1 MALYPE
7 HLKMLADSGISPE
20 FANQRGYETIVN
32 SQLLKPLGFN
42 QTQQKFGQG
51 LLIPLLRVDGTVS
64 GYQFRPD
71 TPRQH
76 QNGKDRK
83 YETPSR
89 QRNVLDVPP
98 GVGDWLDKPDVPLW
112 ITEGT
117 KKADCGA
124 VHGLCIVA
132 LSGVWN
138 WRGSNDFGGKTV
150 LADFHDV
157 ALNGR
162 RVILA
167 FDSDAARNADVFHA
181 MCALAS
187 WLKTKDAR
195 VEYLHLP
202 DNGDAKVGLDDY
214 LVDHTTSDLL
224 KLVKDHPPVADG
236 GKHVADE
243 HRFKDAYI
251 GQEIADTYLKGEYI
265 YTGSF
270 GWMKFDGRRWT
281 PISQPVVEDVIRRAV
296 IDMLEKASN
305 QNLGVH
311 VLKPLAALLSASRIG
326 AILRIIKGYLA
337 TDAEDFDTHPHLL
350 NAKNGVVDLRN
361 GNMRPHDPDLKLT
374 KVTMVDYVKGARHD
388 DWNAAL
394 TALPEDVTHWLQMR
408 FGQGITG
415 HPVPD
420 DKLVILKGSGENG
433 KTTVVDAVRFALG
446 NDYAVT
452 LPDRVLLA
460 RNGDHPT
467 EMMVLRGA
475 RLAFMEEFPELGH
488 LNVKRLKDL
497 HGVGQISARYCG
509 KDTVYWEPTHTIFVT
524 TNYLPKVNES
534 DHGTWRRLTLVPF
547 PYKYLKRNQ
556 QIQKEDTERVGDPD
570 LRTRLRNGRDGQH
583 EAVLSWLIAGA
594 VQWYRRGRTMPDEPQ
609 SVISATR
616 KWRHGADLLLKFFN
630 DQLIYDA
637 TAHVLST
644 ELFVVFAQW
653 LKVNGHV
660 AWSDQ
665 NFGNRLDE
673 HSEIISHG
681 VERKI
686 VRSSR
691 ANLSRATP
699 TSMGG
704 VVPAAVPARYTAW
717 LGVRFRRADDESQN
731 ESDQQKWIV
740 VRGGKGL

>member
-1 MALYPE
+1 
-7 HLKMLADSGISPE
+7 MLAHSGISSE

-42 QTQQKFGQG
+42 QAQQKLGQG
-51 LLIPLLRVDGTVS
+51 LLIPLLRADGTVS

-98 GVGDWLDKPDVPLW
+98 GVGGWLDDPSFDLW

-124 VHGLCIVA
+124 IHGLCIVA

-138 WRGSNDFGGKTV
+138 WCGTNDFGGKTV
-150 LADFHDV
+150 LADFHDI

-162 RVILA
+162 RVVLA
-167 FDSDAARNADVFHA
+167 FDGDAARNPDVFQA
-181 MCALAS
+181 MCSLAD

-202 DNGDAKVGLDDY
+202 DNGDSKVGLDDY
-214 LVDHTTSDLL
+214 LAEHSLSDLL
-224 KLVKDHPPVADG
+224 KLVKNHPPVADG

-251 GQEIADTYLKGEYI
+251 GQEIADTYLKREYI

-270 GWMKFDGRRWT
+270 GWMKFDSRRWT
-281 PISQPVVEDVIRRAV
+281 PISQPVVEDVVRRAV

-305 QNLGVH
+305 KNLGVH
-311 VLKPLAALLSASRIG
+311 VLKPLAALLSASRIA

-337 TDAEDFDTHPHLL
+337 TDAEDFDAHPHLL
-350 NAKNGVVDLRN
+350 NVKNGVVDLRN
-361 GNMRPHDPDLKLT
+361 GNLRPHDPNLKLT
-374 KVTMVDYVKGARHD
+374 KVTMVDYVKDAIHE

-433 KTTVVDAVRFALG
+433 KTTVVDGVRFALG
-446 NDYAVT
+446 SDYAVT

-509 KDTVYWEPTHTIFVT
+509 KDTVFWEPSHTIFVT
-524 TNYLPKVNES
+524 TNYLPRVDES
-534 DHGTWRRLTLVPF
+534 DHGTWRRLALVPF
-547 PYKYLKRNQ
+547 PYKYVKPNKP
-556 QIQKEDTERVGDPD
+556 ITNENMERTGDPD
-570 LRTRLRNGRDGQH
+570 LRTRLRNGRNGQH
-583 EAVLSWLIAGA
+583 EAVLSWLVAGA
-594 VQWYRRGRTMPDEPQ
+594 VQWYRGEQTMPDEPQ
-609 SVISATR
+609 SVITATR
-616 KWRHGADLLLKFFN
+616 KWRASADLLLRFF
-630 DQLIYDA
+630 DDKIVFDPE
-637 TAHVLST
+637 AHVIST
-644 ELFVVFAQW
+644 ELYAVFADW
-653 LKVNGHV
+653 LKSHGHV
-660 AWSDQ
+660 PWGDQ
-665 NFGNRLDE
+665 NFSARLSQ
-673 HSEIISHG
+673 HSEISLRG
-681 VERKI
+681 VEKKQIRKNQ
-686 VRSSR
+686 
-691 ANLSRATP
+691 NLSRNGYAFASTEP
-699 TSMGG
+699 
-704 VVPAAVPARYTAW
+704 VPARYTAW
-717 LGVRFRRADDESQN
+717 AGIRFRRADDRGQDEP
-731 ESDQQKWIV
+731 DQHKWKV